1 MDDQAAHHRAEDRH
15 HDDRPRTRRRGALLE
30 NALLD
35 AAWEEV
41 REVGY
46 ANLTMEGVAARAGT
60 SKGVLYRRWPYR
72 AMLVLSAI
80 RRQMTTMTR
89 EIPDTGDLRE
99 DVLIVMREFRRR
111 YEIIGS
117 DIAHGL
123 MSELSDMP
131 GDAFDVSPE
140 VLTRVLRNAADRG
153 EVRMD
158 RISPIVRTLPLDLLR
173 HALMLS
179 PSPVGEET
187 LEQIV
192 DEAFLPLVRLSTTAE
207 PS

>member
-1 MDDQAAHHRAEDRH
+1 MSKPRREKDVA
-15 HDDRPRTRRRGALLE
+15 PPVRTRRRGALLE
-30 NALLD
+30 DALLD

-41 REVGY
+41 RAAGY

-72 AMLVLSAI
+72 AMLILSAI
-80 RRQMTTMTR
+80 RRQMPSMRR

-111 YEIIGS
+111 YEIIGP

-131 GDAFDVSPE
+131 GDAWDVSPE
-140 VLTRVLRNAADRG
+140 VLTIVLERAATRG
-153 EVRMD
+153 EVRMEG
-158 RISPIVRTLPLDLLR
+158 ISPRVVTLPLDLLR

-179 PSPVGEET
+179 PAQLGAESLAE
-187 LEQIV
+187 IV
-192 DEAFLPLVRLSTTAE
+192 DEIFLPLVRLSTAAE
-207 PS
+207 RS

>member
-1 MDDQAAHHRAEDRH
+1 MSKPRREKDVA
-15 HDDRPRTRRRGALLE
+15 PPVRTRRRGALLE
-30 NALLD
+30 DALLD

-41 REVGY
+41 RAAGY
-46 ANLTMEGVAARAGT
+46 ANLTMEGVAARAET

-72 AMLVLSAI
+72 AMLILSAI
-80 RRQMTTMTR
+80 RRQMPSMRR

-111 YEIIGS
+111 YEIIGP

-131 GDAFDVSPE
+131 GDAWDVSPE
-140 VLTRVLRNAADRG
+140 VLTIVLERAATRG
-153 EVRMD
+153 EVRMEG
-158 RISPIVRTLPLDLLR
+158 ISPRVVTLPLDLLR

-179 PSPVGEET
+179 PAQLGAESLAE
-187 LEQIV
+187 IV
-192 DEAFLPLVRLSTTAE
+192 DEIFLPLVRLSTAAE
-207 PS
+207 RS